1 MANLSLNSEKTDP
14 RIIRTRRDLV
24 QALESLLLAKPFSQI
39 TVQEIT
45 EAALINRA
53 TFYAHF
59 EDKYALLDYIV
70 QLAIQQNLDSKV
82 QDYTHL
88 TPATLHKLMLV
99 TCEFLAEFQDRC
111 GPHHEDNVLPI
122 TNQIQSR
129 IVDILRSWDIPA
141 DITVD
146 DHDTLAIM
154 LSWAI
159 FGPALQWAQ
168 GSREKSAEALTTEV
182 VGLLAKA
189 L

>member
-1 MANLSLNSEKTDP
+1 MADLLLKSEKTDP

-24 QALESLLLAKPFSQI
+24 QALGTLLQSKPFSQI

-59 EDKYALLDYIV
+59 EDKFALLDYIV
-70 QLAIQQNLDSKV
+70 QLAIQENLDSKV
-82 QDYTHL
+82 QDCHQL
-88 TPATLHKLMLV
+88 TSASLHKLMLA

-111 GPHHEDNVLPI
+111 GPHHDDDGLPI
-122 TNQIQSR
+122 TTQIQSR
-129 IVDILRSWDIPA
+129 IYEIVRAWDISA
-141 DITVD
+141 DID
-146 DHDTLAIM
+146 GIDHDVLATM

-168 GSREKSAEALTTEV
+168 GGREKSPEALTTEV
-182 VGLLAKA
+182 IGLLSKT